1 MPGQFTPTQVF
12 TEGGATVALASWP
25 SAASTLSDIAAA
37 PVFTSSTPSP
47 PTDAVR
53 LTPSATSMKTLPC
66 TGSTCTW
73 PSLGLWS
80 AMLFSTATADLDDG
94 TRSVFANAGSASAPL
109 YSG

>member
-1 MPGQFTPTQVF
+1 MMAQ
-12 TEGGATVALASWP
+12 ELAIGGVTVALANWP
-25 SAASTLSDIAAA
+25 SAASTLSDIAA
-37 PVFTSSTPSP
+37 PVLTSSTPSP

-94 TRSVFANAGSASAPL
+94 TRSVLAAAGSASAAL